1 METLEI
7 KGQADQEP
15 FARNGCVAAQ
25 RERAEAKHLR
35 DDADHRFDRPLTRAV
50 HRCADRRFELVRH
63 PHLSAGVF
71 GRWVGLRREALPP
84 TLVMGL
90 TAGRDVGFDVPVGAL
105 SWLVGSSALQ
115 PRTIGARD
123 IGADIAWGRSMG

>member
-35 DDADHRFDRPLTRAV
+35 DDADHRFDPTY
-50 HRCADRRFELVRH
+50 
-63 PHLSAGVF
+63 AGS
-71 GRWVGLRREALPP
+71 VG
-84 TLVMGL
+84 TC
-90 TAGRDVGFDVPVGAL
+90 
-105 SWLVGSSALQ
+105 
-115 PRTIGARD
+115 
-123 IGADIAWGRSMG
+123 